1 MKNRILIV
9 LVVFS
14 ASLLLSELNAQVGIG
29 TENPTNTLH
38 IKPLD
43 SNEDPLRI
51 ENLNKI
57 MQGDS
62 ALLVVDPATGVV
74 RYLHIDSL
82 LSLMQTYYNDLDN
95 DPTNEWQNALEVAM
109 APATD
114 LDNDGIAEQNVHHAI
129 WVLGGKLPKGTFK
142 STGEARDA
150 GLVDGDSFL
159 ADPKGV
165 FGCSGCT
172 ITLHPGMD

>member
-1 MKNRILIV
+1 MIKKTNLIV
-9 LVVFS
+9 LVCFLS
-14 ASLLLSELNAQVGIG
+14 TFILSELQAQVGIG

-51 ENLNKI
+51 ENLNQI

-74 RYLHIDSL
+74 RYLHINNLFD
-82 LSLMQTYYNDLDN
+82 YVNNNDLDP
-95 DPTNEWQNALEVAM
+95 DPTNELQNAAEV
-109 APATD
+109 PIVPTTD
-114 LDNDGIAEQNVHHAI
+114 LDNDGTAELNVYQALL
-129 WVLGGKLPKGTFK
+129 VLGDKLPKGTFK
-142 STGEARDA
+142 SIGEARNA
-150 GLVDGDSFL
+150 GLVDGDSFF

-172 ITLHPGMD
+172 ITLHSGMN

>member
-1 MKNRILIV
+1 MIKKTNIA
-9 LVVFS
+9 VFVCF
-14 ASLLLSELNAQVGIG
+14 LSIFFLGDLKAQVGIG

-38 IKPLD
+38 VKPAD

-51 ENLNKI
+51 ENLNQI

-62 ALLVVDPATGVV
+62 ALLIVDPATGVV

-82 LSLMQTYYNDLDN
+82 FNHMSNAGSLDL
-95 DPTNEWQNALEVAM
+95 DPTNELQHAGEVPIVPNTDIDGDGEAELNVYQALI
-109 APATD
+109 T
-114 LDNDGIAEQNVHHAI
+114 
-129 WVLGGKLPKGTFK
+129 LGDKLPKGTFK
-142 STGEARDA
+142 SIGEARNA
-150 GLVDGDSFL
+150 GLVDGDSFW

-172 ITLHPGMD
+172 ITLYEGMN